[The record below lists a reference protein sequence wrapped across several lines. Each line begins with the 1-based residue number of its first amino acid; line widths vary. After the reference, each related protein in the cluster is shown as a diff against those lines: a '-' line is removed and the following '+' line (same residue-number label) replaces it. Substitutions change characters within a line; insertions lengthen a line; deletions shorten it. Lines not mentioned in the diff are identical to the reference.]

1 MHSMCVIGQV
11 KISAS
16 EFHQGDENV
25 KSKNLNEEAGGFV
38 LWQKNPDQ
46 WCLELIINGSKI
58 IDDEDCFILKL
69 DASQATLEAQGG
81 PKYEII
87 HHTVWG
93 YFSQRSGLLVKLE
106 DSRLLSVKTCK
117 EDGDVFWETSTESV
131 INDYKY
137 VDGVNIAHGG
147 KTFFTVFRY
156 GEESANHKRELQET
170 WKIEERRYDSRDR
183 VDQISLL
190 DIDESNEWL
199 GDKSEGEDD
208 NLTWNVVG
216 DALGVDEPAYP
227 TRGKKPSSVGSS
239 STRQPKCRGKGKQVD
254 KGKSVKGSS
263 KLRDEDEYQFE
274 EDDEE
279 EEEEYIDDEQFG
291 DNKEEKGFEFDED

>member
-1 MHSMCVIGQV
+1 M
-11 KISAS
+11 
-16 EFHQGDENV
+16 ENDDDAILAAEV
-25 KSKNLNEEAGGFV
+25 DAGSGAENSY
-38 LWQKNPDQ
+38 QTGPD
-46 WCLELIINGSKI
+46 S
-58 IDDEDCFILKL
+58 
-69 DASQATLEAQGG
+69 ATLEAQGG

-156 GEESANHKRELQET
+156 GEEPANHKMELQET

-239 STRQPKCRGKGKQVD
+239 STRQSKGRGKGKQVD
-254 KGKSVKGSS
+254 KEKSVKSS
-263 KLRDEDEYQFE
+263 SRLRDEDEYQFE

-291 DNKEEKGFEFDED
+291 DNEEEEGFEFDEDGLAAVFF